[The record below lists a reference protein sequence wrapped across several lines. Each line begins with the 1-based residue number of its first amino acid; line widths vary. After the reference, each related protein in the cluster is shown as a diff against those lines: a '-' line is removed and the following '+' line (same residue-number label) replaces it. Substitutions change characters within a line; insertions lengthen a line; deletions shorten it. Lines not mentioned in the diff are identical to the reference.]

1 MNKEINY
8 TNRISFFISFS
19 YILRFSLSPE
29 TSSLSSKEHKLKQL
43 IFAHKHV
50 NNPFP
55 YLRALLL
62 LAARG
67 LLIPKRRVGDTD
79 FVAFMRPAWFVVH
92 FMFVNY
98 HVIHGSVLH
107 DEKEMTVLDLL
118 AGLDDSFIA
127 RDRKVRLK
135 TRRKPR

>member
-1 MNKEINY
+1 M
-8 TNRISFFISFS
+8 
-19 YILRFSLSPE
+19 
-29 TSSLSSKEHKLKQL
+29 
-43 IFAHKHV
+43 

-92 FMFVNY
+92 FVFVNY

-107 DEKEMTVLDLL
+107 DEKEIEITVLDLL
-118 AGLDDSFIA
+118 ARLDDSSIGS
-127 RDRKVRLK
+127 DRKVRLK
-135 TRRKPR
+135 TRRKMR